1 MSRIAYDPDAAAE
14 AVSVS
19 RSTIDAAI
27 RAGDL
32 IARTLTG
39 QPGSKVLIPHTELVA
54 WVEALPVKHT
64 KTS

>member
-27 RAGDL
+27 RSGDL
-32 IARTLTG
+32 IARRLT
-39 QPGSKVLIPHTELVA
+39 PKAGSKVLIGHDELKA
-54 WVEALPVKHT
+54 WFDALPTRHA
-64 KTS
+64 S